1 MRGRMSARYAFLA
14 LTLVLVLSGAGCA
27 LLPEPRQDVAPVPS
41 VLEYCDWLREATPG
55 ELAEERRR
63 LEADQAE
70 APVIRSVSLALL
82 LSFHPGPDD
91 ARALELLGTV
101 EVNGGDLSDPIVRQ
115 YRQFGVLWREVLEDR
130 ARRERETRDFARV
143 LGEQR
148 RRARDLEE
156 RNLALQQ
163 QIEALKSIE
172 QQMNRREPPRAGNP

>member
-1 MRGRMSARYAFLA
+1 MTVRMPWLFALILSLA
-14 LTLVLVLSGAGCA
+14 LSGTGCA
-27 LLPEPRQDVAPVPS
+27 LLPEPRQDIAPAPS
-41 VLEYCDWLREATPG
+41 VLEYCDWLRGATPE
-55 ELAEERRR
+55 ELAEEQRR
-63 LEADQAE
+63 LEADQAQ

-101 EVNGGDLSDPIVRQ
+101 EVNGGDPADPVVRQ
-115 YRQFGVLWREVLEDR
+115 YRQFGVLWRGVLEDR
-130 ARRERETRDFARV
+130 ARRERETGDFARV

-148 RRARDLEE
+148 RRARDLQEK
-156 RNLALQQ
+156 NSALQQ